1 MWNVVALSVF
11 MLVGFNKHT
20 DIQHNATQHKDNQHK
35 DNQQKDTTNIKFFM
49 GLSHEAKP
57 QKSKIKCR
65 DKERLNG
72 RDSGQELL
80 KISEKNRLAII
91 LAWQHVISS
100 KGISSTVILCMRVE
114 SGSLKFAVVNEKER
128 HWGRDKE
135 RQKKR
140 DGVRQRKE

>member
-1 MWNVVALSVF
+1 MWNVVVLSVF

-35 DNQQKDTTNIKFFM
+35 DSANKIFFIA
-49 GLSHEAKP
+49 LSREVKP
-57 QKSKIKCR
+57 QKSKIKCG

-91 LAWQHVISS
+91 VAWQHAISS
-100 KGISSTVILCMRVE
+100 TGISSTVILCMRVE
-114 SGSLKFAVVNEKER
+114 SLLWLMR
-128 HWGRDKE
+128 
-135 RQKKR
+135 KR
-140 DGVRQRKE
+140 DIGAEIRNGRKRERWRKKRQRKE